1 MSGDLFAGISD
12 ISFFGPRFD
21 AASIDGKDLDN
32 AQVIFCPSHEL
43 ERLNSEYG
51 KSLRAKILILGN
63 SDRDFDGSEL
73 KVPRTVKH
81 VFAQNLLNG
90 SKYMSVLPIGI
101 ENLRLGRNGELHL
114 FREALVNQHKL
125 NRILVGPFSP
135 THHER
140 EFFFSDNFLGNS
152 SIVKV
157 SDHLSPNNFAKI
169 SADFKFVAAP
179 RGNGLDT
186 HRFWES
192 LYRGSYPVV
201 LQSTWSNQITE
212 LGIPLVT
219 VSEWDENSLSSIDF
233 EMPSLSNPK
242 QIPALW
248 WPFWRDRINK
258 AI

>member
-51 KSLRAKILILGN
+51 KLVRAKVLILGN

-114 FREALVNQHKL
+114 FREALVIQHKL

-135 THHER
+135 THQER
-140 EFFFSDNFLGNS
+140 EFFFCDNFLGDS

-157 SDHLSPNNFAKI
+157 SGHLSPNNFAKI
-169 SADFKFVAAP
+169 SAEFKFVAAP

-201 LQSTWSNQITE
+201 LQSTWSDQITE

-219 VSEWDENSLSSIDF
+219 VSEWNEKSLSSIDF
-233 EMPSLSNPK
+233 EMSPLSNPR

-248 WPFWRDRINK
+248 WPFWRDRINQ